1 MNSIIESLLSRR
13 SVRTFTD
20 KQISDEDLDLILQA
34 AILAPNGRNQE
45 PWHFTALQDPGKL
58 KMLDELVVG
67 KGDSFFYNAPTLILV
82 SIQEGN
88 AYEKE
93 DTACA
98 LTNMMQAA
106 HALGLGSVWCN
117 RINGNHE
124 LDTKLTQFGIP
135 QGYRVTGT
143 LAVGHPKGDY
153 PAKRIPKQETI
164 TIVRS

>member
-1 MNSIIESLLSRR
+1 MNNILQSLLSRR
-13 SVRTFTD
+13 SVRNFTD
-20 KQISDEDLDLILQA
+20 RQIQDEELDLILQA

-45 PWHFTALQDPGKL
+45 PWHFTALQDAKKL
-58 KMLDELVVG
+58 RKLDELVVG
-67 KGDSFFYNAPTLILV
+67 KGASFFYYAPTLILV

-124 LDTKLTQFGIP
+124 LDTKLGEFGIP

-143 LAVGHPKGDY
+143 LAVGYIKGEL
-153 PAKRIPKQETI
+153 PPERIPKEGTI

>member
-1 MNSIIESLLSRR
+1 MNAIIESLLKRR
-13 SVRTFTD
+13 SIRSF
-20 KQISDEDLDLILQA
+20 KEEQIKDEELQLILRA

-45 PWHFTALQDPGKL
+45 PWHFTALQDQTKL
-58 KMLDELVVG
+58 RQLDDLVAG
-67 KGDSFFYNAPTLILV
+67 KGNSFFYYAPTLILV

-98 LTNMMQAA
+98 LTTMMQAA

-124 LDTKLTQFGIP
+124 LDTKLTEFGIP

-143 LAVGHPKGDY
+143 LAVGYVKGEYPPQRTPKEG
-153 PAKRIPKQETI
+153 TI
-164 TIVRS
+164 TIIRP

>member
-1 MNSIIESLLSRR
+1 MNNTIQSLLSRR
-13 SVRTFTD
+13 SVRSFTEQ
-20 KQISDEDLDLILQA
+20 QIKDEDLDLILQA

-45 PWHFTALQDPGKL
+45 PWHFTALQEAKKL
-58 KMLDELVVG
+58 QKLDELVVG
-67 KGDSFFYNAPTLILV
+67 KGNTFFYNAPTLILV

-117 RINGNHE
+117 RINGNRE
-124 LDTKLTQFGIP
+124 LDTKLTEFGVP

-143 LAVGHPKGDY
+143 LAVGYCKDEY
-153 PAKRIPKQETI
+153 PARRIPKEGTI